1 MRLGFEAFDDT
12 ATVIFELHI
21 MEIIIE

>member
-1 MRLGFEAFDDT
+1 MRLGFEAFGDT

-21 MEIIIE
+21 LEIIIE